1 MKKREMVEL
10 AKATAVRLAAM
21 SPRSSAV
28 RGGSERVRIHR
39 YCYGAACALGM
50 LVIAADRDDDL
61 DPEAFMASI
70 ISAAIDYDGDN
81 SELEVIGDGE
91 S

>member
-10 AKATAVRLAAM
+10 ARATAVRLASA

-50 LVIAADRDDDL
+50 LVIAAGRDDGP

>member
-1 MKKREMVEL
+1 MKKKEMVGL
-10 AKATAVRLAAM
+10 AKETAVRLAAM

-28 RGGSERVRIHR
+28 RGGAERVRIHR

-50 LVIAADRDDDL
+50 LAIAAGRDDAP

-70 ISAAIDYDGDN
+70 ISAAIDYDADN
-81 SELEVIGDGE
+81 SELEAVGDGE